1 MNIGSMQVLL
11 GSAQRPA
18 SPVGNIAVENKFG
31 TSFREMLISGSP
43 AESLLAE
50 EMPSDISIEQT
61 IMALFNSTTLE
72 EIGELI
78 GDEQMVTD
86 PAGLWEM
93 DMDKLMDKIEPLLE
107 QSGFD
112 DEDMSSNSQLWALLN
127 FVDDVAPKFFAG
139 LADALEGKGV
149 IPRESALD
157 LLAVL
162 KAVAIAAPQTDL
174 LLKQEQQVFS
184 LQSYLATTGER
195 IEKTTQENG
204 HHNGVPKFL
213 EFHRAVV
220 KIVQPMEAKQQAMN
234 EEGPKESI
242 QSALQH
248 LSGIRSGQPLM
259 EVESK
264 PEARN
269 EFLLREMQ
277 AIFKRSNFGQVGGT
291 NRLLI
296 KLYPEHLGQVRIE
309 LLHTNGVLTARML
322 ASTALGKEMLD
333 SQLNQLRAAFLQ
345 QNIQVDRIDVAQMLQ
360 DTPRGEKDQQAFQQH
375 SGNGEEQPE
384 EQQEQQEEMTFQQ
397 YMIEL
402 EV

>member
-1 MNIGSMQVLL
+1 MNIGSMQALL

-18 SPVGNIAVENKFG
+18 SPVGNITVENKFG
-31 TSFREMLISGSP
+31 TSFRELLISGSS
-43 AESLLAE
+43 AESLSAE
-50 EMPSDISIEQT
+50 EMPSDNSIEQT

-86 PAGLWEM
+86 PAGIWGI

-107 QSGFD
+107 QSGLD
-112 DEDMSSNSQLWALLN
+112 NSDMASNSQLWALLD
-127 FVDDVAPKFFAG
+127 FVDDVAPKFFDG

-162 KAVAIAAPQTDL
+162 KAVTIAAPQTDL

-184 LQSYLATTGER
+184 LQSYLATIGER
-195 IEKTTQENG
+195 LEKTTQENG
-204 HHNGVPKFL
+204 HHNGVLKFL
-213 EFHRAVV
+213 EFHRAV
-220 KIVQPMEAKQQAMN
+220 KIVQPMQTKQQAMN

-242 QSALQH
+242 QSALHH
-248 LSGIRSGQPLM
+248 LSGIRNGQPLM
-259 EVESK
+259 EAESK
-264 PEARN
+264 AEARN
-269 EFLLREMQ
+269 EVLLREMQ

-345 QNIQVDRIDVAQMLQ
+345 QNIQVDRIDVTQMLQ
-360 DTPRGEKDQQAFQQH
+360 DTPRGDKEQQAFQQH

-384 EQQEQQEEMTFQQ
+384 EQQEQQGEMTFQQ